1 MDIGANNA
9 LEGVR
14 FRNWK
19 GLNEPQIYKLSDAVA
34 GIFSDST
41 QLAGMD
47 ICEIDPRRAGV
58 LNPSGRDRTYEIA
71 ANLIKKIAFN
81 LEKDSFSSS
90 G

>member
-19 GLNEPQIYKLSDAVA
+19 GLDEAKIYKIADDLSQL
-34 GIFSDST
+34 FSDSIH
-41 QLAGMD
+41 LAGMD

-58 LNPSGRDRTYEIA
+58 IGSSSKDRTYEIA

-81 LEKDSFSSS
+81 R
-90 G
+90 